1 MRTLLQGVLMEAEG
15 VRSSL
20 VGAMAVNSGLGS
32 GATGATGSGT
42 GGKMPLALPHLHADP
57 LAQRPLCSRAA
68 GKISSNALAV
78 ASKGFASDSCEG
90 VAFHRKLTPTF

>member
-20 VGAMAVNSGLGS
+20 VGAMAVNSWW
-32 GATGATGSGT
+32 APGSGT
-42 GGKMPLALPHLHADP
+42 GAKTPLALPHLHADP
-57 LAQRPLCSRAA
+57 LAQRPPCSRAA

-78 ASKGFASDSCEG
+78 ASKGFASNSCEG
-90 VAFHRKLTPTF
+90 VAFCQKLTPTF